1 MIKSLRHF
9 SVVLALKKKSIESFF
24 LSLALFCTTPYMN
37 SAKEMLTVYNLLQYE
52 YNYISL

>member
-37 SAKEMLTVYNLLQYE
+37 SAKEMITVYNLLQYE